1 LSLIVGAGLKNDKP
15 FTDQVT
21 REAVKQH
28 MSLSFVNYVR
38 EQAET
43 ARTVRVE
50 ACLKDMVDR
59 KNASRVTPMSAA
71 VEKAFRDKNYLLAVF
86 MIDSHI
92 EDVRRRFAETIDKD
106 GGGSLNK
113 SEWVADPFFQLETLE
128 YFKDPRWVA
137 ELKKMRRFESA
148 SWVSSGRE
156 QRVYRALGEL
166 RANDGDFVPFGKAC
180 EGARSFGEGAALD

>member
-1 LSLIVGAGLKNDKP
+1 MEYLPANWHMDVNRDCLKWLPLWCPCTLHQLSLIVGAGLKNDKP

-21 REAVKQH
+21 REAAKQH
-28 MSLSFVNYVR
+28 MSLSFVNYMR

-59 KNASRVTPMSAA
+59 KNASRVTPMSEA

-86 MIDSHI
+86 MIDSRI
-92 EDVRRRFAETIDKD
+92 EEVRRRFAENIDKD

-113 SEWVADPFFQLETLE
+113 SEWVTDAFFQLETLE

-137 ELKKMRRFESA
+137 ELKKMRRFEA
-148 SWVSSGRE
+148 P
-156 QRVYRALGEL
+156 RALCLPCVG
-166 RANDGDFVPFGKAC
+166 
-180 EGARSFGEGAALD
+180 